1 MLGVIRN
8 TIAKKTKQNKTK
20 QKQQQQQNGINAL
33 FGLKAH
39 LVDWEQNLGLLFA
52 LHNKVG
58 HRKNNDD

>member
-8 TIAKKTKQNKTK
+8 MIAKKKKKNR
-20 QKQQQQQNGINAL
+20 INAL
-33 FGLKAH
+33 FGLKAQ

-58 HRKNNDD
+58 HHKNNDD

>member
-8 TIAKKTKQNKTK
+8 RIAKTKKKTNKQTK
-20 QKQQQQQNGINAL
+20 KNARINAL

-58 HRKNNDD
+58 HHKNNDD

>member
-8 TIAKKTKQNKTK
+8 RIAKTKKTNKQTNK
-20 QKQQQQQNGINAL
+20 QKNVRINAL
-33 FGLKAH
+33 FGLKSH

-58 HRKNNDD
+58 HHKNNDD